1 MRIPAVL
8 AVAGLVT
15 LGSPAFAVAAPG
27 AQCAN
32 PSGTYTG
39 DVPWGQ
45 RLVDPARLWPLTR
58 GEGQLVAVVG
68 TGVDGQ
74 NSQFAPGQLEGGNGT
89 ERTDCDGRGTIAAG
103 IVGAQPDSSTTFAG
117 VAPGAHL
124 LPIRYTDGAS
134 RDGGDPGAL
143 AGAIDTALDRHAG
156 VILVAVPAAFDSPA
170 LSGAV
175 ARARSSGAVVVSA
188 ASATQQGARSYPTA
202 TSGVLSVGS
211 VNPAGEPV
219 QTEAGDYVGVAAP
232 GAELVSTS
240 AGAGGAVAH
249 RWPVTDPGLAAAY
262 VAGVAALVRAY
273 HPKLTGDQV
282 VTRLELTAHRPAS
295 GGHDPQAG
303 LGSAGRV
310 RGGVFDAAGGHRGPG
325 IGGAGGRGAG
335 GDPGGGPGRAPRG
348 RAGGDDRAGGSG
360 FGRGGRGDGGGGPA
374 GPEAELAG
382 VAVHAVARW
391 RRPRG
396 GRRWRS
402 GFGGGRGAG
411 CGGGATGR
419 ILRLSGP

>member
-1 MRIPAVL
+1 MRIPAVV
-8 AVAGLVT
+8 AVAGLLT
-15 LGSPAFAVAAPG
+15 LGSPVAAAAAPE

-58 GEGQLVAVVG
+58 GEGQLVAVIG

-74 NSQFAPGQLEGGNGT
+74 NTQFAPGQLEGGNGT

-103 IVGAQPDSSTTFAG
+103 IVAAQPDGATTFAG

-124 LPIRYTDGAS
+124 LPIRYTDGSS

-170 LSGAV
+170 LSGVV
-175 ARARSSGAVVVSA
+175 ARARSEGAVVVSA
-188 ASATQQGARSYPTA
+188 AAATQQGARTYPTA

-211 VNPAGEPV
+211 VNPAGDPV

-273 HPKLTGDQV
+273 HPDLTGDQV
-282 VTRLELTAHRPAS
+282 VTRLELTAHRPAR
-295 GGHDPQAG
+295 GGHDPR
-303 LGSAGRV
+303 LGW
-310 RGGVFDAAGGHRGPG
+310 GVLDAYAAVSSTLPADVAGPG
-325 IGGAGGRGAG
+325 SVAPAAAQPAVIPAAAPV
-335 GDPGGGPGRAPRG
+335 DHRA
-348 RAGGDDRAGGSG
+348 DV
-360 FGRGGRGDGGGGPA
+360 PA
-374 GPEAELAG
+374 GTIALAG
-382 VAVHAVARW
+382 VALAAAAGVTVAAV
-391 RRPRG
+391 RR
-396 GRRWRS
+396 GRRRNWRAS
-402 GFGGGRGAG
+402 RF
-411 CGGGATGR
+411 T
-419 ILRLSGP
+419 P

>member
-8 AVAGLVT
+8 GVAGLLT
-15 LGSPAFAVAAPG
+15 LGSPVLADAAPE

-58 GEGQLVAVVG
+58 GEGQLVAVIG

-74 NSQFAPGQLEGGNGT
+74 NTQFAPGQLEGGNGT

-124 LPIRYTDGAS
+124 LPIRYTDGTS

-170 LSGAV
+170 LTGVV
-175 ARARSSGAVVVSA
+175 ARARSEGAVVVSA
-188 ASATQQGARSYPTA
+188 AAASQQGASSYPTA

-249 RWPVTDPGLAAAY
+249 RWPLTDPGLAAAY

-273 HPKLTGDQV
+273 HPDLTGDQV
-282 VTRLELTAHRPAS
+282 VTRLELTAHRPGS
-295 GGHDPQAG
+295 GGHDSR
-303 LGSAGRV
+303 LGW
-310 RGGVFDAAGGHRGPG
+310 GVLDAYAAVSSTLPADIAGPG
-325 IGGAGGRGAG
+325 SVVPAAAE
-335 GDPGGGPGRAPRG
+335 PAVVPAAAPAEHRA
-348 RAGGDDRAGGSG
+348 DV
-360 FGRGGRGDGGGGPA
+360 PA
-374 GPEAELAG
+374 GTIALAG
-382 VAVHAVARW
+382 VALAAAAGVAVAAVRRGRKRNW
-391 RRPRG
+391 RASRFTP
-396 GRRWRS
+396 
-402 GFGGGRGAG
+402 
-411 CGGGATGR
+411 
-419 ILRLSGP
+419 